1 MAQAFLNRESIQIP
15 SESGTVEL
23 TEFGQRY
30 PEFEGNLNIGR
41 PRLGFG

>member
-30 PEFEGNLNIGR
+30 PELEGNVNIGR

>member
-1 MAQAFLNRESIQIP
+1 MAQAFLKREFIKIP
-15 SESGTVEL
+15 NESGTVEL

-30 PEFEGNLNIGR
+30 PEFEGNVNIGR